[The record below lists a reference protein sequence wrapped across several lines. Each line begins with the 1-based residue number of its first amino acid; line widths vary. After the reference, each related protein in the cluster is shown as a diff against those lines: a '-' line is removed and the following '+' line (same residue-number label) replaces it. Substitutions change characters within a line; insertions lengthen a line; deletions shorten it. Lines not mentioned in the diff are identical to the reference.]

1 MNASEFFDAKEVAQ
15 EASKAYM
22 NGSKKYEA
30 IDPSESCSISIELTD
45 YSVFLTAYDRNTGL
59 TCQDESELEEAV
71 EDTYI
76 QLI

>member
-1 MNASEFFDAKEVAQ
+1 MNTSEFFDAKEVAQ
-15 EASKAYM
+15 EAAKAFK
-22 NGSKKYEA
+22 NGSKKYES
-30 IDPSESCSISIELTD
+30 IDPSESCSISIELTK

-59 TCQDESELEEAV
+59 TCQDESEFEEAV

>member
-1 MNASEFFDAKEVAQ
+1 MNTSEFFFLIEVAKEA
-15 EASKAYM
+15 AKAYM
-22 NGSKKYEA
+22 NGSNEYEA

-59 TCQDESELEEAV
+59 TCQDESEFEEAV

>member
-1 MNASEFFDAKEVAQ
+1 MNTSEFFDPKEVAQ
-15 EASKAYM
+15 EAAKAYI
-22 NGSKKYEA
+22 NGNKKYEA
-30 IDPSESCSISIELTD
+30 IDPSESCYISIELTD

-59 TCQDESELEEAV
+59 TCQDESEFEEAV

>member
-1 MNASEFFDAKEVAQ
+1 MNASEFFNAKEVAQ
-15 EASKAYM
+15 EASKAFN

-30 IDPSESCSISIELTD
+30 IDPSESCSISIELTG
-45 YSVFLTAYDRNTGL
+45 YSVFLTAYDRNNGL
-59 TCQDESELEEAV
+59 TCQDESDFEEQI

>member
-1 MNASEFFDAKEVAQ
+1 MNASEFFDAKELAQ
-15 EASKAYM
+15 EAAKAYM
-22 NGSKKYEA
+22 NGSNEYEA

-59 TCQDESELEEAV
+59 TCQDESEFEEAV

>member
-1 MNASEFFDAKEVAQ
+1 MNTSEFFDAKEVAQ
-15 EASKAYM
+15 EAAKAFN
-22 NGSKKYEA
+22 NGSKEYKS
-30 IDPSESCSISIELTD
+30 IDPSESCSISIELTN

-59 TCQDESELEEAV
+59 TCQDESEFEEAV

>member
-1 MNASEFFDAKEVAQ
+1 MNASEFFDAKEVAR
-15 EASKAYM
+15 EAAKAYI
-22 NGSKKYEA
+22 NGNKKYEA
-30 IDPSESCSISIELTD
+30 IDPSESCHISIELTG

-59 TCQDESELEEAV
+59 TCQDESEFEESV

>member
-1 MNASEFFDAKEVAQ
+1 MNTSEFFDAKEVAQ
-15 EASKAYM
+15 EASKAFK
-22 NGSKKYEA
+22 NGNKKYEA

-59 TCQDESELEEAV
+59 TCQDEPEFEESV

>member
-1 MNASEFFDAKEVAQ
+1 MNTLEFFDAKEVAQ
-15 EASKAYM
+15 EAAKAYM

-30 IDPSESCSISIELTD
+30 IDASESCSISIELTD

-59 TCQDESELEEAV
+59 TCQDESEFEESV

>member
-1 MNASEFFDAKEVAQ
+1 MNTSEFFDAKEVAQ
-15 EASKAYM
+15 EAAKAYM
-22 NGSKKYEA
+22 NGNKKYEA
-30 IDPSESCSISIELTD
+30 IDSSESCYISIELTD

-59 TCQDESELEEAV
+59 TCQDESEFEEAV

>member
-15 EASKAYM
+15 EAAKSFN
-22 NGSKKYEA
+22 NGCKKYEA
-30 IDPSESCSISIELTD
+30 VDPSESCSISIELTD

-59 TCQDESELEEAV
+59 TCQDESDFEEQI
-71 EDTYI
+71 EDAYI

>member
-1 MNASEFFDAKEVAQ
+1 MNTSDFFDAKEVAQ
-15 EASKAYM
+15 ESAKAFK

-30 IDPSESCSISIELTD
+30 IDSSESCSISIELTD

-59 TCQDESELEEAV
+59 TCQDESEFEEAV
-71 EDTYI
+71 DDTYI